1 MCQMDSFED
10 HTTNTDNYFTSKFD
24 MQVTPPIDDTFDFS
38 MIIDL
43 GGIDFSKY
51 SYEEC

>member
-1 MCQMDSFED
+1 MDSFED
-10 HTTNTDNYFTSKFD
+10 HANTDNYFTSNFD

-43 GGIDFSKY
+43 SATD

>member
-10 HTTNTDNYFTSKFD
+10 HTNTANYFTSNFD
-24 MQVTPPIDDTFDFS
+24 MQVTPPIDDTFDFA

-43 GGIDFSKY
+43 STTDFY
-51 SYEEC
+51 A